1 MRCVMRLSRSTA
13 VCGVPSRKEPEMPTD
28 AQRRNLASAHHAEV
42 MALLTEQIEA
52 VTKDRDLMEQYW
64 NEAMATHKNIA
75 LLEQQLAEARK
86 DAADADSMS
95 KALAAVCD
103 KNDARWKFLHTINK
117 DAQGFEWCV
126 MRVKWENG
134 RISEALHT
142 YSDMSDLDA
151 AITSTQEQ
159 P

>member
-1 MRCVMRLSRSTA
+1 L
-13 VCGVPSRKEPEMPTD
+13 
-28 AQRRNLASAHHAEV
+28 
-42 MALLTEQIEA
+42 
-52 VTKDRDLMEQYW
+52 
-64 NEAMATHKNIA
+64 NERIA

-103 KNDARWKFLHTINK
+103 KNDARWKFLHTTHQ